1 MYGFIA
7 VPEQDFGYA
16 GIRFFL
22 RGLCM
27 GITELLLI
35 SLGLAMDAF
44 SVSVCKGLSMKK
56 LNLKGGVITA
66 LFFGVFQALMPMIGY
81 FLGSRFADFI
91 SSFSHW
97 VSFGLLAVIGGKMMI
112 EAVRG
117 GDEEESG
124 KEYSLDIKELFLLAV
139 ATSIDAL
146 AVGIVFAAEKTPV
159 FSSVTVIGVVTF
171 LLSLIGVYI
180 GHRFGSKYEKKAE
193 LAGGAVLVLIGA
205 KLLLEGLG
213 VI

>member
-1 MYGFIA
+1 
-7 VPEQDFGYA
+7 
-16 GIRFFL
+16 
-22 RGLCM
+22 M

-35 SLGLAMDAF
+35 SVGLAMDAF

-56 LNLKGGVITA
+56 LDLKGGVITA
-66 LFFGVFQALMPMIGY
+66 LFFGVFQAFMPVIGY
-81 FLGSRFADFI
+81 FLVSRFADFI

-112 EAVRG
+112 EAIKG
-117 GDEEESG
+117 GDDESEN
-124 KEYSLDIKELFLLAV
+124 EYRLNIKELFVLAV

-159 FSSVTVIGVVTF
+159 ITSVTIIGAVTF
-171 LLSLIGVYI
+171 LLSLAGVYI

-193 LAGGAVLVLIGA
+193 LAGGAILIIIGV
-205 KLLLEGLG
+205 KLLLDGLG

>member
-1 MYGFIA
+1 
-7 VPEQDFGYA
+7 
-16 GIRFFL
+16 
-22 RGLCM
+22 M

-35 SLGLAMDAF
+35 SVGLAMDAF

-56 LNLKGGVITA
+56 LDLKGGVITA
-66 LFFGVFQALMPMIGY
+66 LFFGAFQAFMPVIGY

-112 EAVRG
+112 EAIKG
-117 GDEEESG
+117 GDDESEN
-124 KEYSLDIKELFLLAV
+124 EYRLNIKELFVLAV

-159 FSSVTVIGVVTF
+159 ITSVTIIGVVTF
-171 LLSLIGVYI
+171 LLSFAGVYI

-193 LAGGAVLVLIGA
+193 LAGGAILIIIGV
-205 KLLLEGLG
+205 KLLLDGLG

>member
-1 MYGFIA
+1 
-7 VPEQDFGYA
+7 
-16 GIRFFL
+16 
-22 RGLCM
+22 M

-35 SLGLAMDAF
+35 SVGLAMDAF

-56 LNLKGGVITA
+56 LDLKGGVITA
-66 LFFGVFQALMPMIGY
+66 LFFFFFLAFMPVIGY

-112 EAVRG
+112 EAIKG
-117 GDEEESG
+117 GDDESEN
-124 KEYSLDIKELFLLAV
+124 EYRLNIKELFVLAV

-159 FSSVTVIGVVTF
+159 ITSVTIIGAVTF
-171 LLSLIGVYI
+171 LLSLAGVYI

-193 LAGGAVLVLIGA
+193 LAGGAILIIIGV
-205 KLLLEGLG
+205 KLLLDGLG

>member
-1 MYGFIA
+1 
-7 VPEQDFGYA
+7 
-16 GIRFFL
+16 
-22 RGLCM
+22 M

-35 SLGLAMDAF
+35 SVGLAMDAF

-56 LNLKGGVITA
+56 LDLKGGVITA
-66 LFFGVFQALMPMIGY
+66 LFFGAFQAFMPVIGY
-81 FLGSRFADFI
+81 YLGSRFADFI

-112 EAVRG
+112 EAIKG
-117 GDEEESG
+117 GDDESEN
-124 KEYSLDIKELFLLAV
+124 EYRLNIKELFVLAV

-159 FSSVTVIGVVTF
+159 ITSVTIIGAVTF
-171 LLSLIGVYI
+171 LLSLAGVYI

-193 LAGGAVLVLIGA
+193 LAGGAILIIIGV

>member
-1 MYGFIA
+1 
-7 VPEQDFGYA
+7 
-16 GIRFFL
+16 
-22 RGLCM
+22 M

-35 SLGLAMDAF
+35 SVGLAMDAF

-56 LNLKGGVITA
+56 LDMKGGVITA
-66 LFFGVFQALMPMIGY
+66 LFFGAFQAFMPVIGY

-112 EAVRG
+112 EAIKG
-117 GDEEESG
+117 GDDESEN
-124 KEYSLDIKELFLLAV
+124 EYRLNIKELFVLAV

-159 FSSVTVIGVVTF
+159 ITSVTIIGAVTF
-171 LLSLIGVYI
+171 LLSLAGVYI

-193 LAGGAVLVLIGA
+193 LAGGAILIIIGL
-205 KLLLEGLG
+205 KLLLDGLG

>member
-1 MYGFIA
+1 
-7 VPEQDFGYA
+7 
-16 GIRFFL
+16 
-22 RGLCM
+22 M

-35 SLGLAMDAF
+35 SVGLAMDAF

-56 LNLKGGVITA
+56 LDLKGGVITA
-66 LFFGVFQALMPMIGY
+66 LFFGAFQAFMPVIGY

-112 EAVRG
+112 EAIKG
-117 GDEEESG
+117 GDDESEN
-124 KEYSLDIKELFLLAV
+124 EYRLNIKELFVLAV

-146 AVGIVFAAEKTPV
+146 AVGIVFAAERTPV
-159 FSSVTVIGVVTF
+159 ITSVTIIGAVTF
-171 LLSLIGVYI
+171 LLSLAGVYI

-193 LAGGAVLVLIGA
+193 LAGGAILIIIGL
-205 KLLLEGLG
+205 KLLLDGLG

>member
-1 MYGFIA
+1 MS
-7 VPEQDFGYA
+7 
-16 GIRFFL
+16 
-22 RGLCM
+22 
-27 GITELLLI
+27 ITELLLI
-35 SLGLAMDAF
+35 SVGLAMDAF

-66 LFFGVFQALMPMIGY
+66 LFFGVFQAVMPVIGY
-81 FLGSRFADFI
+81 SLGSRFTSAI

-97 VSFGLLAVIGGKMMI
+97 VSFGLLAIIGGKMI
-112 EAVRG
+112 YEALK
-117 GDEEESG
+117 GDDGSEEG
-124 KEYSLDIKELFLLAV
+124 KEYRLDIKELFLLAI

-146 AVGIVFAAEKTPV
+146 AVGIVFAAQKTDLL
-159 FSSVTVIGVVTF
+159 FSVTMIGVITF
-171 LLSLIGVYI
+171 ALSLAGVFI

-193 LAGGAVLVLIGA
+193 IAGGIILILIGL

>member
-1 MYGFIA
+1 
-7 VPEQDFGYA
+7 
-16 GIRFFL
+16 
-22 RGLCM
+22 M

-35 SLGLAMDAF
+35 SVGLAMDAF

-56 LNLKGGVITA
+56 LDLKGGVITA
-66 LFFGVFQALMPMIGY
+66 LFFGAFQAFMPVIGY

-112 EAVRG
+112 EAIKG
-117 GDEEESG
+117 GDDESEN
-124 KEYSLDIKELFLLAV
+124 EYRLNIKELFVLAV

-159 FSSVTVIGVVTF
+159 ITSVTIIGAVTF
-171 LLSLIGVYI
+171 LLSLAGVYI

-193 LAGGAVLVLIGA
+193 LAGGAILIIIGV
-205 KLLLEGLG
+205 KLLLDGLG

>member
-1 MYGFIA
+1 
-7 VPEQDFGYA
+7 
-16 GIRFFL
+16 
-22 RGLCM
+22 M

-35 SLGLAMDAF
+35 SVGLAMDAF

-56 LNLKGGVITA
+56 LDLKGGVITA
-66 LFFGVFQALMPMIGY
+66 LFFGAFQAFMPGIGY

-91 SSFSHW
+91 SSCSHW

-112 EAVRG
+112 EAIKG
-117 GDEEESG
+117 GDDESEN
-124 KEYSLDIKELFLLAV
+124 EYRLNIKELFVLAV

-159 FSSVTVIGVVTF
+159 ITSVTIIGAVTF
-171 LLSLIGVYI
+171 LLSFAGVYI

-193 LAGGAVLVLIGA
+193 LAGGAILIIIGV
-205 KLLLEGLG
+205 KLLLDGLG